1 MSATSGVDLWVT
13 SCRAVL
19 PGNVFGRDEGVKQVC
34 PKSKVQ
40 SPLSKVQSQK
50 STVPCL
56 KSKGRSSGSTLDIG
70 LWTLHIG
77 LWTCYPVAR
86 FALSRSTNTR
96 RGIFPDGDLGI
107 CVTNSTCRIRL

>member
-70 LWTLHIG
+70 LWTLHIDF
-77 LWTCYPVAR
+77 WTAIPSPVSPCPVQPTLAAE
-86 FALSRSTNTR
+86 F
-96 RGIFPDGDLGI
+96 FP
-107 CVTNSTCRIRL
+107 